1 VLRCPTVCIHP
12 TPRGSNDVR
21 LAVLKAA
28 PIGAGVVAFGL
39 SGGTALAAD
48 PQAQLQG
55 QQEALQSQFAQGQAQ
70 LQSQKE
76 ALQSQLAQG
85 PSQLSAKQAQAEQ
98 TPSQLSAK
106 QAQYEALL
114 VSQANGTNQGLRS
127 MAPGMNAEPKK
138 KHHDYDSDS
147 GQNAHQS
154 QKSDQKSSSKSE
166 QNGSP
171 TINVN
176 ALNFGGKSDQSGNHA
191 KNDSRNYNTQQQL
204 ASQVAGGEKP
214 HPWMSSVHPWGHD
227 QVDP

>member
-1 VLRCPTVCIHP
+1 L
-12 TPRGSNDVR
+12 R

-28 PIGAGVVAFGL
+28 PIGAGVLAFGL
-39 SGGTALAAD
+39 GGGTALAAD
-48 PQAQLQG
+48 P
-55 QQEALQSQFAQGQAQ
+55 STQ

-76 ALQSQLAQG
+76 ALQSQFAQG
-85 PSQLSAKQAQAEQ
+85 QTQLQSQKEALQSQFAQGQSQFQSQLDQGQSQLSAKQAQYQSQLEQ

-106 QAQYEALL
+106 QAQYQSQLA
-114 VSQANGTNQGLRS
+114 SQATGTNQGLNSMARS
-127 MAPGMNAEPKK
+127 MNAQPKP
-138 KHHDYDSDS
+138 KHHDYDSNH
-147 GQNAHQS
+147 GQDIHQS
-154 QKSDQKSSSKSE
+154 QKSDQKSQSKSE

-171 TINVN
+171 TINVA
-176 ALNFGGKSDQSGNHA
+176 ALNFGKSKQDQSGNHA